1 MLRSLLDLHI
11 EIGLSGHEVTHL
23 ASKGKEPED
32 SDIHAS
38 PEIECAVISS
48 QASSIVGL
56 VVYERLAGG
65 QSCIPSADR
74 AEWRYSGMGQ
84 EFQFQ
89 SWSYK

>member
-1 MLRSLLDLHI
+1 MLRSLLDLNV
-11 EIGLSGHEVTHL
+11 EIGLSGHEVPHL
-23 ASKGKEPED
+23 ASKGKEPEG
-32 SDIHAS
+32 SDIHAA

-48 QASSIVGL
+48 QAPGIVGL

-65 QSCIPSADR
+65 QSRIPSADR
-74 AEWRYSGMGQ
+74 AEGRYSGMGQ

>member
-1 MLRSLLDLHI
+1 MLRSLLDLHV

-23 ASKGKEPED
+23 ASKGQESED
-32 SDIHAS
+32 SDIHAA

-48 QASSIVGL
+48 QAPGKVGL

-65 QSCIPSADR
+65 QSCIPTADR
-74 AEWRYSGMGQ
+74 AEWRNSGMGQ